1 MRGPRAIGA
10 ALHAAL
16 TATCFHFVAEANPVM
31 SWVPAYE
38 TKGSADALRTNL
50 GEGRTVA
57 QTLSRIAFQ
66 FWLPVEEGLALD
78 KRVREADVRQLAALA
93 REDNV
98 QLLLGV
104 FNAYTDVGGSGFS
117 WDRAKKLF
125 ADKRS
130 AFVQQIVA
138 EIEKFGLDGVE
149 IDIESERDG
158 LSDQDRADYAA
169 FIIAL
174 AEEVHSRGKIITLST
189 FPGRWF
195 GPNNTWWNDWA
206 KVIDG
211 VQSMGYTEVGK
222 QGTQGWDSYGG
233 QVSLWIKA
241 GGDPKK
247 FLNGVSVYSKQW
259 KGASVADNLQGVCDV
274 AQATGSGVAL
284 WELSQKAHPE
294 TLDPGWNSSINWKWI
309 ARIKDLTTP

>member
-1 MRGPRAIGA
+1 MRGRRAIGA

-16 TATCFHFVAEANPVM
+16 AATCFHFVAEANPVM

-66 FWLPVEEGLALD
+66 FWRPVEEGLALD
-78 KRVREADVRQLAALA
+78 KRVSEAGVRQLAALA
-93 REDNV
+93 RQDNV
-98 QLLLGV
+98 QVLLGV

-138 EIEKFGLDGVE
+138 EMEKFGLDGVE
-149 IDIESERDG
+149 IDIESEGDG
-158 LSDQDRADYAA
+158 LSDQDSADYAA

-174 AEEVHSRGKIITLST
+174 AEEVHSRGK
-189 FPGRWF
+189 
-195 GPNNTWWNDWA
+195 NH
-206 KVIDG
+206 
-211 VQSMGYTEVGK
+211 
-222 QGTQGWDSYGG
+222 
-233 QVSLWIKA
+233 
-241 GGDPKK
+241 
-247 FLNGVSVYSKQW
+247 
-259 KGASVADNLQGVCDV
+259 
-274 AQATGSGVAL
+274 
-284 WELSQKAHPE
+284 HPE
-294 TLDPGWNSSINWKWI
+294 YISWTVVRPEQYLVERLG
-309 ARIKDLTTP
+309 